1 MILQTDIDINRAW
14 EISPYNGLAYGALI
28 VVLCLVIWYF
38 KNELD
43 KANEYN
49 KALVDRVH
57 DMAEETANK
66 ITEMKQSGELINGK
80 VLNYLEQI
88 KDTLNKL

>member
-1 MILQTDIDINRAW
+1 MILQAEIDINRAW

-88 KDTLNKL
+88 KERLNKI